1 MNEVT
6 ESAKQVTKSIR
17 QLEWDKEQ
25 LERKCE
31 KLNNLIYILRYA
43 FPSDLL
49 TNYEKYGIVDEMSE
63 KINVNTICEALE
75 LSKGSYYNYL
85 YRNKKENTVYAKH
98 RKEISPL
105 VEQIFNDTGRI
116 LGAKKISAII
126 KEKGFSASPE
136 LVSSIMRELD
146 LCSQRQSAKSE
157 YKKQLALKRN
167 ILKRQFNVSRPNEV
181 WVGDVTFFNV
191 KHKKLYICAIMDLY
205 ARKIIAYR
213 ISTKNSTRL
222 TKETF
227 LKAYESRQPTD
238 DLLFHSDRGSNYTSR
253 TYMTCL
259 QEHNVTQ
266 SFSMPGV
273 PYDNS
278 VMETFFKSLK
288 SELLY
293 RIDFNSE
300 NHFKEKVADYIHFY
314 NHERPHKTNGYKTPD
329 SKEKA
334 YFADKS
340 KTGYGSD
347 L

>member
-1 MNEVT
+1 MT
-6 ESAKQVTKSIR
+6 EEIESTKQMTKSIK
-17 QLEWDKEQ
+17 QLEWEITQ

-31 KLNNLIYILRYA
+31 KLNNVICILRYA

-49 TNYEKYGIVDEMSE
+49 NNYEKYAIVDKMSE

-75 LSKGSYYNYL
+75 LSKGSYYNCL

-98 RKEISPL
+98 RKEITPL
-105 VEQIFNDTGRI
+105 VQQIFNETGRI
-116 LGAKKISAII
+116 LGAKKVSAII
-126 KEKGFSASPE
+126 KEKGLSASPE

-146 LCSQRQSAKSE
+146 LCSERQIAKRE

-181 WVGDVTFFNV
+181 WVGDVTYFDV
-191 KHKKLYICAIMDLY
+191 KSKKNCICTIMDLY
-205 ARKIIAYR
+205 ARKKIAYR
-213 ISTKNSTRL
+213 ISTKNSTQL
-222 TKETF
+222 TKGTF

-238 DLLFHSDRGSNYTSR
+238 DLLFHSDRGANYTSR
-253 TYMTCL
+253 TYMACL
-259 QEHNVTQ
+259 QERDVTQ

-314 NHERPHKTNGYKTPD
+314 NHERPHKSNGYKTPD
-329 SKEKA
+329 RKEKA
-334 YFADKS
+334 YYANES
-340 KTGYGSD
+340 KTDYGSD
-347 L
+347 T